1 MKKRFLAAVLAALLV
16 GTSLA
21 GCQQGGEASGDTVK
35 IGGLAPLTGKVA
47 NYGIATNNGI
57 QLAVKK
63 INDNGGILGGK
74 KIDYIYYDEKG
85 DPNEALTAFNK
96 LVQNDQVVAL
106 VGDVT
111 SNPTKAVAQKSVEY
125 NLPMITATGT
135 TAEITEGKPNVFRAC
150 FIDPY
155 QGELMASYAAD
166 KLGAKSAAILYDNG
180 DSYSSG
186 IADAFE
192 KVAKEQGMTVTK
204 LGYASKSVDF
214 RAQLTQIKGE
224 NPDVLLIPCYY
235 EDVALIAAQAKEIGI
250 TAKLLGGDGWDG
262 VLDKLD
268 ASNVD
273 AVAGCYFCSQYS
285 AESDDPDLQAFLEEY
300 RETYDSEPSMFSVL
314 GYDAMNMMAAAI
326 DKAGS
331 TDPDAIIEAL
341 KSIEYKGLTG
351 TTTFDSSNNPVREAV
366 ITTVEDGKYK
376 VVETYKK

>member
-1 MKKRFLAAVLAALLV
+1 M
-16 GTSLA
+16 
-21 GCQQGGEASGDTVK
+21 
-35 IGGLAPLTGKVA
+35 
-47 NYGIATNNGI
+47 
-57 QLAVKK
+57 
-63 INDNGGILGGK
+63 
-74 KIDYIYYDEKG
+74 
-85 DPNEALTAFNK
+85 
-96 LVQNDQVVAL
+96 
-106 VGDVT
+106 
-111 SNPTKAVAQKSVEY
+111 
-125 NLPMITATGT
+125 
-135 TAEITEGKPNVFRAC
+135 
-150 FIDPY
+150 
-155 QGELMASYAAD
+155 
-166 KLGAKSAAILYDNG
+166 
-180 DSYSSG
+180 
-186 IADAFE
+186 
-192 KVAKEQGMTVTK
+192 
-204 LGYASKSVDF
+204 
-214 RAQLTQIKGE
+214 
-224 NPDVLLIPCYY
+224 LLIPCYY

>member
-63 INDNGGILGGK
+63 INDNGGILVGK

-106 VGDVT
+106 IGDVT

-192 KVAKEQGMTVTK
+192 KVAKEQGMAVTK

-351 TTTFDSSNNPVREAV
+351 TTTFDSSNNPVREAI